1 MKILGLLIFVISFK
15 LSAQTI
21 IENAPLSVETEP
33 GRQMVRG
40 SEATIPMSSSTS
52 QSTSSN
58 SSSSNSGSSVVVE
71 KKSKKKKSEVVKEEK
86 IEELKKEDGKRSEIK
101 KEVDSDYATE
111 ADKPAIQNQKRVEK
125 VVIIHD
131 NEMDVD
137 QDLHKYFQVSYAMI
151 NSNWKK
157 FDPAF
162 KKESSSTEYKIL
174 ADMTEHVQFGLSMTL
189 IHQKGVEDN
198 PGNIR
203 ALYYKL
209 FTDYHRSIFRDRLD
223 WIAGLALAVGDYN
236 IPNVKSGS
244 LIGGIPS
251 VGIRFYLFGQNSLD
265 VVTEYHAY
273 FSRPARYMGGFALAP
288 RFSFVF

>member
-1 MKILGLLIFVISFK
+1 MKLLGLLIFVISFK
-15 LSAQTI
+15 VSAQTI

-33 GRQMVRG
+33 GRQMVRDTE
-40 SEATIPMSSSTS
+40 SSAPMST
-52 QSTSSN
+52 STSSEQ
-58 SSSSNSGSSVVVE
+58 VVVV
-71 KKSKKKKSEVVKEEK
+71 KKSRKKKSEAAKEAK
-86 IEELKKEDGKRSEIK
+86 VEETKKDEAKRSEIK
-101 KEVDSDYATE
+101 KEVDNDYATE
-111 ADKPAIQNQKRVEK
+111 ADKPALENQKRVEK

-131 NEMDVD
+131 NEIDR
-137 QDLHKYFQVSYAMI
+137 DLDLRKYFQISYARI

-157 FDPAF
+157 FDPTF
-162 KKESSSTEYKIL
+162 KKESSTTEFKLL
-174 ADMTEHVQFGLSMTL
+174 ADMTEHAQFGFSVSM

-223 WIAGLALAVGDYN
+223 WIIGLGFAVGEYN

-244 LIGGIPS
+244 LLGAIPS
-251 VGIRFYLFGQNSLD
+251 AGIRFYLFGQNSVD
-265 VVTEYHAY
+265 IVTEYHAY
-273 FSRPARYMGGFALAP
+273 FSRPARYMGGFAIAP

>member
-1 MKILGLLIFVISFK
+1 MKILGLLIFVVSLK

-40 SEATIPMSSSTS
+40 SDTTTTIPLSNSTS
-52 QSTSSN
+52 TTTTSTP
-58 SSSSNSGSSVVVE
+58 VVTEKIEKVE
-71 KKSKKKKSEVVKEEK
+71 KKSKKKKNEVVKEEK
-86 IEELKKEDGKRSEIK
+86 VEEAKKDDSKRSEIK
-101 KEVDSDYATE
+101 KEVDNDYATE
-111 ADKPAIQNQKRVEK
+111 ADKPAIQNQKKVEK

-131 NEMDVD
+131 REID
-137 QDLHKYFQVSYAMI
+137 QDLDLHKYFQISYATI

-162 KKESSSTEYKIL
+162 KKGSSTTEFKLL
-174 ADMTEHVQFGLSMTL
+174 ADMTEHSQVGLSVSM

-203 ALYYKL
+203 ALYYTL

-223 WIAGLALAVGDYN
+223 WVAGLALAVGDYN

-244 LIGGIPS
+244 LLGAIPS
-251 VGIRFYLFGQNSLD
+251 LGIRFYLFGQNSLD
-265 VVTEYHAY
+265 MVTEYHAY
-273 FSRPARYMGGFALAP
+273 FSRPARYMGGFAAAP
-288 RFSFVF
+288 RFNFAF

>member
-1 MKILGLLIFVISFK
+1 MKLLGLLIFVISFK

-33 GRQMVRG
+33 GRQMAKG
-40 SEATIPMSSSTS
+40 SDSLATSER
-52 QSTSSN
+52 
-58 SSSSNSGSSVVVE
+58 VVVV
-71 KKSKKKKSEVVKEEK
+71 KKSKRKKSESAKEEK
-86 IEELKKEDGKRSEIK
+86 VEEIKKEEIKKDEAKRSEIK

-111 ADKPAIQNQKRVEK
+111 ADKPALDNQKRIEK

-131 NEMDVD
+131 NEVD
-137 QDLHKYFQVSYAMI
+137 REVDADLHKYFQVSYAKI

-157 FDPAF
+157 FDPTF
-162 KKESSSTEYKIL
+162 KKESSTTEFKIL
-174 ADMTEHVQFGLSMTL
+174 ADMTERAQVGFAVSM

-203 ALYYKL
+203 ALYYQL
-209 FTDYHRSIFRDRLD
+209 FTDYHRSIYRDRLD
-223 WIAGLALAVGDYN
+223 WIIGLGLAIGDYN

-244 LIGGIPS
+244 LLGAIPS
-251 VGIRFYLFGQNSLD
+251 AGVRFYLFGQNSLD
-265 VVTEYHAY
+265 IVTQYHAY
-273 FSRPARYMGGFALAP
+273 FSRPARYMGGFAVAP